1 MPELAPVTNADF
13 SGIAGIVG
21 AGASLWQTG
30 AAARGENDMTRLS
43 RRNFVVGSAAATV
56 SLALRRAYASATGV
70 YRNAIVIDGLGGFG
84 NSKNPP
90 GAPLTDANV
99 QDVRDSGITCVH
111 TTILPVGSTPPDSAF
126 TEAVIGIGYYE
137 NEIDRH
143 PDVFTRVRRAADITA
158 AKQAGR
164 CGIVYGFQDAV
175 AFETDLSRLDELYRL
190 GIRIVQVTYNRRN
203 LLGDGCL
210 EPANAGLSKAGIEAV
225 AKMNELGILVD
236 LSHCGRQT
244 AADAIKA
251 SKKPVA
257 FTHTGSAALNDH
269 PRNRTDAELR
279 AVAEKGGV
287 SGIYFM
293 PFLSEGK
300 QPAAADVIRHL
311 EHMIDVSG
319 EDHVSIGTDGSVSAE
334 VLDDEFKKIFADFA
348 KRRREAGIAAPG
360 ESETSYLFANELNTP
375 RRFETLAGMLSSR
388 GHSDAR
394 IEKLLGKNLVRV
406 FGDTWRA

>member
-1 MPELAPVTNADF
+1 
-13 SGIAGIVG
+13 
-21 AGASLWQTG
+21 
-30 AAARGENDMTRLS
+30 MTSLS
-43 RRNFVVGSAAATV
+43 RRSFVAGSAAAAIAMAMPQR
-56 SLALRRAYASATGV
+56 ALASAAEV

-84 NSKNPP
+84 NSKGVP
-90 GAPLTDANV
+90 GAPLTDAYV
-99 QDVRDSGITCVH
+99 KDVRDSGITCVH
-111 TTILPVGSTPPDSAF
+111 TTIMPVGSTPPDTAF
-126 TEAVIGIGYYE
+126 TQAVLGIGE
-137 NEIDRH
+137 MEGEIDRH
-143 PDVFTRVRRAADITA
+143 HDTFIRIRRAADIAA

-164 CGIVYGFQDAV
+164 CGIIYGFQDAV
-175 AFETDLSRLDELYRL
+175 AFETELSRLDELHRL
-190 GIRIVQVTYNRRN
+190 GIRVVQVTYNRRN

-210 EPANAGLSKAGIEAV
+210 EPANAGLSKTGVEAV

-293 PFLSEGK
+293 PFLSEGR
-300 QPAAADVIRHL
+300 QPTAADVIRHL
-311 EHMIDVSG
+311 EHMIDVAG
-319 EDHVSIGTDGSVSAE
+319 EDHVSLGTDGSVSAE
-334 VLDDEFKKIFADFA
+334 VVDDEFRKVFADFVQ
-348 KRRREAGIAAPG
+348 RRRDAGISAPG
-360 ESETSYLFANELNTP
+360 ENETGFLFANELNTP

-388 GHSDAR
+388 GHGDSR

-406 FGDTWRA
+406 FGETWKS

>member
-1 MPELAPVTNADF
+1 
-13 SGIAGIVG
+13 
-21 AGASLWQTG
+21 
-30 AAARGENDMTRLS
+30 MTRLS
-43 RRNFVVGSAAATV
+43 RRSFVAGSAAAAI
-56 SLALRRAYASATGV
+56 SLALNRRADASVAEV

-84 NSKNPP
+84 NSKSPP
-90 GAPLTDANV
+90 GAPLTDAYV
-99 QDVRDSGITCVH
+99 QDVRNSGVTCVH
-111 TTILPVGSTPPDSAF
+111 TTISPVGSTPPDSAF

-137 NEIDRH
+137 SEIDKH
-143 PDVFTRVRRAADITA
+143 PDAFMRVRRAADIAA

-164 CGIVYGFQDAV
+164 CGVVYGFQDAV

-210 EPANAGLSKAGIEAV
+210 EPANAGLSKAGVEAV

-244 AADAIKA
+244 AADAINA

-300 QPAAADVIRHL
+300 QPTAADVIRHL
-311 EHMIDVSG
+311 EHMIDVAG

-334 VLDDEFKKIFADFA
+334 VVNDEFKKIFLENVQ
-348 KRRREAGIAAPG
+348 RRRAAGISAPG
-360 ESETSYLFANELNTP
+360 ETETGYLFANELNTP

-394 IEKLLGKNLVRV
+394 IEKLLGKNLMRV
-406 FGDTWRA
+406 FSDVWRS

>member
-1 MPELAPVTNADF
+1 
-13 SGIAGIVG
+13 
-21 AGASLWQTG
+21 
-30 AAARGENDMTRLS
+30 MTRLS
-43 RRNFVVGSAAATV
+43 RRSFVAGSAAAAI
-56 SLALRRAYASATGV
+56 SLALNRRADASVAEV

-84 NSKNPP
+84 NSKSPP
-90 GAPLTDANV
+90 GAPLTDAYV
-99 QDVRDSGITCVH
+99 QDVRDSGVTCVH
-111 TTILPVGSTPPDSAF
+111 TTISPVGSTPPDSAF

-137 NEIDRH
+137 SEIDKH
-143 PDVFTRVRRAADITA
+143 PDAFMRVRRAADIAA

-164 CGIVYGFQDAV
+164 CGVVYGFQDAV

-210 EPANAGLSKAGIEAV
+210 EPANAGLSKAGVEAV

-244 AADAIKA
+244 AADAINA

-300 QPAAADVIRHL
+300 QPTAADVIRHL
-311 EHMIDVSG
+311 EHMIDVAG
-319 EDHVSIGTDGSVSAE
+319 EDYVSIGTDGSVSAE
-334 VLDDEFKKIFADFA
+334 VVNDEFKKIFLENVQ
-348 KRRREAGIAAPG
+348 RRRAAGISAPG
-360 ESETSYLFANELNTP
+360 ETETGYLFANELNTP
-375 RRFETLAGMLSSR
+375 RRFETLTGMLSSR

-394 IEKLLGKNLVRV
+394 IEKLLGKNLMRV
-406 FGDTWRA
+406 FSDVWRS

>member
-1 MPELAPVTNADF
+1 
-13 SGIAGIVG
+13 
-21 AGASLWQTG
+21 
-30 AAARGENDMTRLS
+30 MTRLS
-43 RRNFVVGSAAATV
+43 RRSFVAGSAAAAI
-56 SLALRRAYASATGV
+56 SLALNRRADASVAEV

-84 NSKNPP
+84 NSKSPP
-90 GAPLTDANV
+90 GAPLTDAYV
-99 QDVRDSGITCVH
+99 QDVRNSGVTCVH
-111 TTILPVGSTPPDSAF
+111 TTISPVGSTPPDSAF

-137 NEIDRH
+137 SEIDKH
-143 PDVFTRVRRAADITA
+143 PDAFMRVRRAADIAA

-164 CGIVYGFQDAV
+164 CGVVYGFQDAV

-210 EPANAGLSKAGIEAV
+210 EPANAGLSKAGVEAV

-244 AADAIKA
+244 AADAINA

-300 QPAAADVIRHL
+300 QPTAADVIRHL
-311 EHMIDVSG
+311 EHMIDVAG

-334 VLDDEFKKIFADFA
+334 VVNDEFKKIFLENLQ
-348 KRRREAGIAAPG
+348 RRRAAGISAPG
-360 ESETSYLFANELNTP
+360 ETETGYLFANELNTP
-375 RRFETLAGMLSSR
+375 RRFETLTGMLSSR

-394 IEKLLGKNLVRV
+394 IEKLLGKNLMRV
-406 FGDTWRA
+406 FSDVWRS